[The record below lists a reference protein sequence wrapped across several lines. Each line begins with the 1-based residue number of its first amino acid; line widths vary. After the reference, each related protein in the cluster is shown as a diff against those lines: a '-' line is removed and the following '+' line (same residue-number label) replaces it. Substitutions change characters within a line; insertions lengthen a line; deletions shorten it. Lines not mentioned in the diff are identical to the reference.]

1 MIEQKDEII
10 KMFKQRDE
18 FFSRATK
25 RILNSLPIPLF
36 EGIYQ
41 FLNLEEGSKVVW
53 EDVGLVE
60 SKDTTKDPLVVLIG
74 AVTYTPGSIAHLQN
88 GQDVQITEEM
98 AGYFQRVMRI
108 GVPVGLVSTGT
119 TTDIVKFLQQTV
131 RIEDDESIEDLA
143 TIPAEPKVIPVHQQ
157 KEFDLA
163 ALTEEQR
170 DKLAVSLSSLQPS
183 GKKN

>member
-1 MIEQKDEII
+1 MVEEKEQII

-25 RILNSLPIPLF
+25 RILNSLPTSLF

-60 SKDTTKDPLVVLIG
+60 AKDKDPLVVLIG
-74 AVTYTPGSIAHLQN
+74 AVTYTPGSVAHLQN
-88 GQDVQITEEM
+88 GQDVKITEEL

-119 TTDIVKFLQQTV
+119 TTDIVNFLQKTV
-131 RIEDDESIEDLA
+131 RIEDDDSIDDLP
-143 TIPAEPKVIPVHQQ
+143 TTPTEHKVIPINQQ
-157 KEFDLA
+157 KEFDLTV
-163 ALTEEQR
+163 LTDEQR
-170 DKLAVSLSSLQPS
+170 EKLAVSLSSLQPS

>member
-1 MIEQKDEII
+1 MEQKEEII

-25 RILNSLPIPLF
+25 RILNSLPTPLF

-60 SKDTTKDPLVVLIG
+60 AKDKDPLVVLIG

-88 GQDVQITEEM
+88 GQDVQITEEI

-108 GVPVGLVSTGT
+108 GVPVELVSTGT
-119 TTDIVKFLQQTV
+119 TTDIIKFLQKTV
-131 RIEDDESIEDLA
+131 KIEDDDSIEDLPTMPTEQQ
-143 TIPAEPKVIPVHQQ
+143 TIPVIKQ
-157 KEFDLA
+157 KEFDLTV
-163 ALTEEQR
+163 LTDEQR
-170 DKLAVSLSSLQPS
+170 EKLATSLMSLQPT